1 MAAKLDPAMLK
12 LIQKE
17 INDQIAKSKTGAGD
31 AEKAVEGQIKEL
43 KSMIA
48 DSEAIMAEFKKTG
61 VVSFLKDGA
70 KSTPTPEEMK
80 AAKKKYAAKHDEAYI
95 SADAH
100 SKMQRQ
106 LEEKQKELEQI
117 REKFKKE
124 SIEAANRLKAFVKES
139 TKSDLGVSD
148 MKVLKN
154 KVATLEK
161 IVKALMAAS
170 KTGAKDGGSGGGVA
184 EAELTALQEKVK
196 AQDKKMAELEAVK
209 DEMTRQ
215 MTRVETQYGEKGGVL
230 SSKVVKDA
238 PKDPV
243 KWDLVEANLKRL
255 EDEKK
260 LLEDSIKVVQ
270 SKQES
275 RKKEIEDAVAAA
287 EAKMD
292 AERKERDKLRA
303 EQMKKLKKEQEATI
317 KKMMDDVQ
325 KNVLESRIAAL
336 EEKLAQ
342 ALSKG

>member
-1 MAAKLDPAMLK
+1 MAAKLDPTMLK

-17 INDQIAKSKTGAGD
+17 INDQIARNKTGAGD
-31 AEKAVEGQIKEL
+31 AEKAVEGQIKQL

-61 VVSFLKDGA
+61 VVSLLKDGRN
-70 KSTPTPEEMK
+70 STPTQEELK
-80 AAKKKYAAKHDEAYI
+80 AARKKYAAMYDEAHI
-95 SADAH
+95 SAEAH
-100 SKMQRQ
+100 VKMQKQ
-106 LEEKQKELEQI
+106 LEEKQNELEKI
-117 REKFKKE
+117 RENFKKE
-124 SIEAANRLKAFVKES
+124 SIEAANRLKAFVTES

-184 EAELTALQEKVK
+184 EAELMALQDKVV
-196 AQDKKMAELEAVK
+196 QQEKKMAELVSVK

-215 MTRVETQYGEKGGVL
+215 MTRVETKLGEKGGVI
-230 SSKVVKDA
+230 SSKIVKDA

-243 KWDLVEANLKRL
+243 KWDVVESNLKRL

-287 EAKMD
+287 KAEMEK
-292 AERKERDKLRA
+292 ERKERDKLRS
-303 EQMKKLKKEQEATI
+303 EQLKKMKKEQDAMI
-317 KKMMDDVQ
+317 KKMLEDAQ
-325 KNVLESRIAAL
+325 KNIFETRIAAL
-336 EEKLAQ
+336 EQALAQ
-342 ALSKG
+342 ALAKK